1 MQVRVH
7 QVVPIVYCSFAFD
20 SLLKIDLGFQIHI
33 GILLMLAVNAYFL
46 LTNPTKL
53 KISLNKEQAF
63 LIFILFSVLTGYFRQ
78 TAGALQIS
86 IYLLIALNVALFC
99 QYSRPFLNKSHFR
112 WFQWLMIIT
121 GLIQFGAFKLFG
133 YQIAFIDPEH
143 YEKGYSVT
151 HRLRGFFIEP
161 NWYAIAFAFNSL
173 LLFGNELKQTF
184 KQYWLLS
191 LLTLVV
197 MILNGTIATMAVL
210 LLVYAWPVFKARPI
224 RGLFLFAIMAS
235 VLVAVLSFRASLSQS
250 EDNASALNH
259 GSRIKPLIRVIN
271 YQYDNKPLNVIFG
284 NGLGSWGTHAVGNRL
299 SVLVYEPGKAVR
311 DGSELPVFI
320 FEVGVVGTLLFL
332 FYLLSKFKSVN
343 DSQFHIRGA
352 VLLFFVSFLL
362 YPTLKFW
369 MYMPYFFYAVSR
381 FDETELD

>member
-7 QVVPIVYCSFAFD
+7 HVVPIVYASFALD

-33 GILLMLAVNAYFL
+33 GILLILAVNAYFL
-46 LTNPTKL
+46 LMNPKKL

-63 LIFILFSVLTGYFRQ
+63 LIFISFAILTGYFRQ

-86 IYLLIALNVALFC
+86 IYLVIALNVALFC
-99 QYSRPFLNKSHFR
+99 QYSRPFLKPIHFR
-112 WFQWLMIIT
+112 GFQWLMITT
-121 GLIQFGAFKLFG
+121 GLIQFSAYKLFG

-143 YEKGYSVT
+143 YAKGYSVT

-161 NWYAIAFAFNSL
+161 NWYAIALTFNTL
-173 LLFGNELKQTF
+173 LLYGSSLKSTV
-184 KQYWLLS
+184 KAYKWVS
-191 LLTLVV
+191 LLTVV
-197 MILNGTIATMAVL
+197 IMVLNGTIATMAVL
-210 LLVYAWPVFKARPI
+210 LLIYGWRVFKEHPI
-224 RGLFLFAIMAS
+224 RGTVLFALMAS
-235 VLVAVLSFRASLSQS
+235 VLVGVLSFRASLNSS
-250 EDNASALNH
+250 SDNVSALNH
-259 GSRIKPLIRVIN
+259 GSRIKPLIRVVD
-271 YQYDNKPLNVIFG
+271 YQADNKALNVIFG

-320 FEVGVVGTLLFL
+320 FELGIVGTLLFFLYL
-332 FYLLSKFKSVN
+332 FAKFKSVTAS
-343 DSQFHIRGA
+343 DIQVRGA
-352 VLLFFVSFLL
+352 VLLFFISFLL

-381 FDETELD
+381 FNETQLD

>member
-46 LTNPTKL
+46 LTKPTKL

-63 LIFILFSVLTGYFRQ
+63 LIFILFSLLTGYFRQ

-112 WFQWLMIIT
+112 WFQWLMIIS

-197 MILNGTIATMAVL
+197 MVLNGTIATMAVL

-250 EDNASALNH
+250 ADNASALNH

-320 FEVGVVGTLLFL
+320 FEVGVIGTLLFL
-332 FYLLSKFKSVN
+332 LYLLSKFKSVS

-381 FDETELD
+381 FDETQLD